1 MNASRLALAA
11 LGLAVLAAC
20 SQNPGPSKQEVIATV
35 NGKALTRAAFEQ
47 YVNGITEIPV
57 KDLTPEQ
64 RDTLLDNMVRAA
76 VVSDQAERSG
86 IAALPEVA
94 GTLEIQRL
102 LILDRAAARD
112 HLKDYK
118 PSEEELRAEY
128 DLQVSRMDKVEYQL
142 AHIQLNSADE
152 ATKLIEQINKGGNF
166 ANLARQ
172 HSKDTSS
179 SADGGM
185 LPWAGPSAMPLS
197 FAAAVKEMKKG
208 DTMRTPVRTD
218 VGWHV
223 VRVVDVRDAAPPP
236 IEAVRNELAQSLAD
250 KKFTA
255 WTDSLVAKAKITK
268 TP

>member
-1 MNASRLALAA
+1 MNAPRLALAA

-20 SQNPGPSKQEVIATV
+20 SQNPGSSQEVVATV
-35 NGKALTRAAFEQ
+35 NGKALSRAAFEQ
-47 YVNGITEIPV
+47 YVKGVTDMAL
-57 KDLTPEQ
+57 KDLTVEQ

-76 VVSDQAERSG
+76 VVSDEAERSG
-86 IAALPEVA
+86 IATRPEVV

-102 LILDRAAARD
+102 LILDQAAAEN
-112 HLKDYK
+112 HLKDYQ

-128 DLQVSRMDKVEYQL
+128 DLRVSRLEKVQYQL
-142 AHIQLNSADE
+142 AHIQVDTTEE
-152 ATKLIEQINKGGNF
+152 ATKLIEQLGKGGNF
-166 ANLARQ
+166 ATLARQ
-172 HSKDTSS
+172 HSRDQNS

-185 LPWAGPSAMPLS
+185 LPWAVPSSMPAS

-208 DTMRTPVRTD
+208 DTLRTPLRTD

-223 VRVVDVRDAAPPP
+223 VRMLDVRDTVAPSL
-236 IEAVRNELAQSLAD
+236 ESVRDQMVQALRD

>member
-35 NGKALTRAAFEQ
+35 NGKALSRAAFEQ
-47 YVNGITEIPV
+47 YVSGVTDMAL
-57 KDLTPEQ
+57 KDLTVEQ

-76 VVSDQAERSG
+76 VVSDEAERSG
-86 IAALPEVA
+86 IATRPEVV

-102 LILDRAAARD
+102 LILDRAAAED
-112 HLKDYK
+112 HLKDYQ
-118 PSEEELRAEY
+118 PSDEELRAEY
-128 DLQVSRMDKVEYQL
+128 DLRVARMEKVQYQL
-142 AHIQLNSADE
+142 AHIQLDTTEE
-152 ATKLIEQINKGGNF
+152 ATRLIEQLGKGGNF
-166 ANLARQ
+166 AALARQ
-172 HSKDTSS
+172 HSKDQTS

-185 LPWAGPSAMPLS
+185 LPWAAPSGMPAS

-208 DTMRTPVRTD
+208 DTLRTPLRTD

-223 VRVVDVRDAAPPP
+223 VRMVDVRDAVAPPL
-236 IEAVRNELAQSLAD
+236 ESVRDQLVQALRD

>member
-35 NGKALTRAAFEQ
+35 NGKALSRSAFEQ
-47 YVNGITEIPV
+47 YVIGVTDRPL
-57 KDLTPEQ
+57 KDLTVEQ

-76 VVSDQAERSG
+76 VVSDEAERSG
-86 IAALPEVA
+86 IARRPEVQ

-102 LILDRAAARD
+102 LILDRAAAEE
-112 HLKDYK
+112 HLKDYQ
-118 PSEEELRAEY
+118 PSDEEVRAEY
-128 DLQVSRMDKVEYQL
+128 DLRVSLLEKVQYQL
-142 AHIQLNSADE
+142 AHIQVDTTEE
-152 ATKLIEQINKGGNF
+152 ATLLIEQLNKGGNF
-166 ANLARQ
+166 ATLARQ
-172 HSKDTSS
+172 FSKDQTS

-185 LPWAGPSAMPLS
+185 LPWALPSGMPAS

-208 DTMRTPVRTD
+208 DTLRTPLRTD

-223 VRVVDVRDAAPPP
+223 VRLVDVRDTVAPTLDS
-236 IEAVRNELAQSLAD
+236 VRDQMVQALRD

-255 WTDSLVAKAKITK
+255 WTDALVAKAKITK
-268 TP
+268 SP

>member
-1 MNASRLALAA
+1 MNASRLALGA
-11 LGLAVLAAC
+11 LGLALLAAC
-20 SQNPGPSKQEVIATV
+20 SQNPSPPKQDVVATV
-35 NGKALTRAAFEQ
+35 NGKALTRATFEQ
-47 YVNGITEIPV
+47 YVIGVTDKPL
-57 KDLTPEQ
+57 KDLTTEQ

-76 VVSDQAERSG
+76 VVSAEAERSG
-86 IAALPEVA
+86 LVKEPEVA

-102 LILDRAAARD
+102 LILDRAAAQD

-128 DLQVSRMDKVEYQL
+128 DLRVGRMDKQQYQL
-142 AHIQLNSADE
+142 AHIQVDTSEE
-152 ATKLIEQINKGGNF
+152 AAKLIEQLGKGGNF
-166 ANLARQ
+166 AALARQ
-172 HSKDTSS
+172 YSKDTNS
-179 SADGGM
+179 SAEGGV
-185 LPWAGPSAMPLS
+185 LPWSGPTGMPLS

-223 VRVVDVRDAAPPP
+223 IRVVDVRDSVAPPL
-236 IEAVRNELAQSLAD
+236 ESVRDQLVQALQE

-255 WTDSLVAKAKITK
+255 WTDSLVAKAKVTK